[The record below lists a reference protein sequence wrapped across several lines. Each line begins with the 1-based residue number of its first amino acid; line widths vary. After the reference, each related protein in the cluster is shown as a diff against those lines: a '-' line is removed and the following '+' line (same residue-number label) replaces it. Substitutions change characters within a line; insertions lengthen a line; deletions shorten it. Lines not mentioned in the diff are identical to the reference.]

1 MTVQDRGHEQ
11 KMLTTYLLRP
21 GGLDRATDV
30 LERHWPTLRRKGLV
44 TGEPS
49 WIAEG
54 SGDDGP
60 FVVELVTWGVPDAV
74 DQAYL
79 DPDVNAIWQE
89 MFSLTESRGARPPV
103 DWPAVTQLAG
113 DPAHPAVEGAAAQT
127 LTAYQVLEGREGQL
141 AELLP
146 RCWAALRTAGLLIPE
161 AEPRLYAGENPHGPF
176 LAEHLSWSDPGG
188 PAKAA
193 ADSAAAELYGQ
204 AAALAEERG
213 DRPGVER
220 CAVRPLRLGFMTHT
234 PTGENT

>member
-21 GGLDRATDV
+21 GSFDQATDV

-49 WIAEG
+49 WIAQG

-74 DQAYL
+74 DRAYL
-79 DPDVNAIWQE
+79 DPEVNAIWQE
-89 MFSLTESRGARPPV
+89 MFALTESRGARPPV

-113 DPAHPAVEGAAAQT
+113 GPAHTAAGGTAPQT
-127 LTAYQVLEGREGQL
+127 LTAYQVREGHTGRL

-146 RCWAALRTAGLLIPE
+146 RCWAALRAAGLLVPG

-176 LAEHLSWSDPGG
+176 LAEHLAWSDPRG

-193 ADSAAAELYGQ
+193 ADPAVAELYGQ

-220 CAVRPLRLGFMTHT
+220 CAVRPLRFGFMTET
-234 PTGENT
+234 PTGEDS